1 MCIPAILDEVQ
12 VHLPSG
18 AGRWCPEE
26 EAGIWGRLFFS
37 FCNGLISKGKQKA
50 LNAEDVWDL
59 HYSDQAPHVS
69 EVWMAQLAAPCMLV
83 LTTCLSHLLYSAA

>member
-1 MCIPAILDEVQ
+1 MSKVWP
-12 VHLPSG
+12 

-37 FCNGLISKGKQKA
+37 FCNGLISMGKQKA

-59 HYSDQAPHVS
+59 SYTDQAPHVS
-69 EVWMAQLAAPCMLV
+69 QVRENWAV
-83 LTTCLSHLLYSAA
+83 CLY